1 MAAGNSK
8 NAAPGRPFQPGESG
22 NPDGRPTINRE
33 LAASAREFTPEIL
46 KRLKHWLGSDSYKA
60 SLGAASILLDRG
72 YGKPTQYIEVEDSTI
87 RELAEEFSLAP
98 EQVRRDLAEQRK
110 HLKAV

>member
-1 MAAGNSK
+1 MAGANKAKAGGPHRWK
-8 NAAPGRPFQPGESG
+8 PGESG
-22 NPDGRPTINRE
+22 NPDGRPKISRE
-33 LAASAREFTPEIL
+33 LAAAAREFTPEIL
-46 KRLKHWLGSDSYKA
+46 ERLKHWLESNSYQA

-72 YGKPTQYIEVEDSTI
+72 YGKPTQHIEVEDSTI
-87 RELAEEFSLAP
+87 NDLAEEFSLAP